1 MGLCASSH
9 VDDKNLQEEHDG
21 DNTSNPAHNP
31 AVTRHDSR
39 RNFMRQDTVTCAAS
53 TLRPTIKP
61 HNKKFP
67 MITQTRVDSVDD
79 YYQPCIL
86 TETKGK
92 GKRQLVDCAVSDAP
106 EKAILGKGQF
116 GTVVRCQNKEH
127 KYMCA
132 LKAIQKTHY
141 PTKYDDAKKKKRFN
155 STIETLQNEVKQLQ
169 KLTGHP
175 SIVALYEVLE
185 TSTHLYFATEVRC
198 FFFIKFMYPFL
209 YFSINYLLVNMVL
222 YVLTFY
228 CEIIQIFFNT
238 FFFLF
243 IFQGTSY
250 GKKKKKF

>member
-1 MGLCASSH
+1 MSSLTTENALRQQLRQH
-9 VDDKNLQEEHDG
+9 RQQLDLLTNTFTAADLRLVLVDSLQKLDAISPPEKVDEG
-21 DNTSNPAHNP
+21 ETKTSNVGSNAGGPQPKTKMEVPAPTKDGCKNP
-31 AVTRHDSR
+31 CDDRESQVHRYHS
-39 RNFMRQDTVTCAAS
+39 S
-53 TLRPTIKP
+53 TLRPTQKP

-67 MITQTRVDSVDD
+67 MVTQTRVDSVDD

-92 GKRQLVDCAVSDAP
+92 GKRQLVDCAVSEAP

-132 LKAIQKTHY
+132 LKAIQK
-141 PTKYDDAKKKKRFN
+141 KFFN

-198 FFFIKFMYPFL
+198 FL
-209 YFSINYLLVNMVL
+209 
-222 YVLTFY
+222 
-228 CEIIQIFFNT
+228 
-238 FFFLF
+238 
-243 IFQGTSY
+243 
-250 GKKKKKF
+250 

>member
-21 DNTSNPAHNP
+21 DNTSYPAHNP

-92 GKRQLVDCAVSDAP
+92 GKRQLVDCAVSEAP

-132 LKAIQKTHY
+132 LKAIQK
-141 PTKYDDAKKKKRFN
+141 KFFN

-198 FFFIKFMYPFL
+198 FL
-209 YFSINYLLVNMVL
+209 
-222 YVLTFY
+222 
-228 CEIIQIFFNT
+228 
-238 FFFLF
+238 
-243 IFQGTSY
+243 
-250 GKKKKKF
+250 